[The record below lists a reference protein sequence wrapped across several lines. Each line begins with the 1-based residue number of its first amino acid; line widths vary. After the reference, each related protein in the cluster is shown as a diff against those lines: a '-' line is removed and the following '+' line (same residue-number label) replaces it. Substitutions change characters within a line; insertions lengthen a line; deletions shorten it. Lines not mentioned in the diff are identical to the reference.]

1 MHEAVH
7 KISNEMKSVIREGE
21 KGLRLKTS
29 HEESGVGL
37 HLLHDKAVSVTHT
50 AHVLTRTKAALL
62 HTWLKVCSN
71 SYEALS
77 RSSCY

>member
-21 KGLRLKTS
+21 KGLKLKTS

-50 AHVLTRTKAALL
+50 AHVLEDK
-62 HTWLKVCSN
+62 
-71 SYEALS
+71 
-77 RSSCY
+77 SSFITHMAESVF